1 MISMLKR
8 CVFGSLILVTLVVL
22 SHNDVL
28 AQAYYPAKNEW
39 MKRDPGV
46 LGLDPAKIAEAVK
59 IAQENENSV
68 EKDLRLAILKAFSR
82 EPYHEIV
89 GPTRER
95 GGPAG
100 LIIKDGYIAAEWGDV
115 ERVDMTFSVTKSYLS
130 TVAGLAVGDGLIEH
144 VDEPVKKYVWDKTF
158 DGDHNGKVTWKHLL
172 QQNSDWYG
180 ELFGI
185 WDWTDRPPREGSMD
199 DWRHRKLNEPGTVY
213 KYNDVRVNVLAY
225 SLLHVYRKPL
235 PMVIKER
242 IMDPIG
248 ASTTWRWHGYE
259 NSNTLIDG
267 IEMQSVSG
275 GGHHG
280 GGLFINSYDHARFGL
295 LFARR
300 GNWGGQQLISENWI
314 NEMVEPSEPFAEYGY
329 MWWLLKG
336 DTKWE
341 GVPEHVYYAAGFGGN
356 YIIVDDQNDLV
367 IVLRWI
373 DNRALEQF
381 VSTVYQAME

>member
-1 MISMLKR
+1 MLIR
-8 CVFGSLILVTLVVL
+8 RVLGSLILAALVVL
-22 SHNDVL
+22 PLKDVL
-28 AQAYYPAKNEW
+28 AQEFYPAKSEW
-39 MKRDPGV
+39 TKRDPGS
-46 LGLDPAKIAEAVK
+46 LGLDAVKITEAVK

-95 GGPAG
+95 GEPTG
-100 LIIKDGYIAAEWGDV
+100 LIIKDGYIVAEWGDV

-130 TVAGLAVGDGLIEH
+130 TVVGLAVDDGLIEH
-144 VDEPVKKYVWDKTF
+144 LDEPVKKYVWDKTF

-199 DWRHRKLNEPGTVY
+199 EWRQRKLNEPGTVY

-235 PMVIKER
+235 PMVIKDR

-248 ASTTWRWHGYE
+248 ASTTWRWYGYE

-280 GGLFINSYDHARFGL
+280 GGLFISTLDHARFGL

-300 GNWGGQQLISENWI
+300 GNWSGQQLISENWI
-314 NEMVEPSEPFAEYGY
+314 NEMIEPSEPFAEYGY

-373 DNRALEQF
+373 DNRALESF
-381 VSTVYQAME
+381 VSTVYQAMD